1 MSLGT
6 YSSIAAFLA
15 HYDVL
20 RNPHADNA
28 PAPTAPHP
36 DDAARL
42 AEMDSIIAELTTA
55 DRDALIRAAPAS
67 SGDSARHR
75 ARAELHLRRLLV
87 ARGILAG

>member
-1 MSLGT
+1 MSLAT

-15 HYDVL
+15 HYEVL
-20 RNPHADNA
+20 RAAHADGTPAASA
-28 PAPTAPHP
+28 PDPE
-36 DDAARL
+36 DAARL
-42 AEMDSIIAELTTA
+42 TAMEGIIAELTTA
-55 DRDALIRAAPAS
+55 DRDALRAAPAA

>member
-20 RNPHADNA
+20 RAEPAEGAQPAGA
-28 PAPTAPHP
+28 PNP

-42 AEMDSIIAELTTA
+42 AEMEGIIAELTTA